1 MPMKRKARLNP
12 APTKS
17 LPKRLAAGG
26 VVAAV
31 AVGGVAIS
39 EARKDITIDVNGD
52 EMQLATFNTNVGEI
66 LDEAGV
72 NLAAEDIVY
81 PAPSEEVGN
90 NDTLTVRTAKQVAVT
105 IDGDEQ
111 VITTNA
117 LTVGEFLDQI
127 EHVDAASRALKA
139 STDGD
144 TKIPEDG
151 MSIDLVTPKVVSIDD
166 GGTVTYTQ
174 LAAATVGD
182 LLEQRGIS
190 VDDDDIVTPAVDTPL
205 ANYMEIKVEYVDND
219 EREAEEPYDAAAE
232 YVDDPTLDAGTEVIE
247 VNGETGLKK
256 VVRSITTVNGEETRN
271 EVIEEEIITPAV
283 AAKIRR
289 GTRTATPTS
298 ASTGGN
304 TGAPA
309 AAVAGGS
316 VWDELAQC
324 ESGGNWSIDT
334 GNGYSGGLQFA
345 DSTWAAHGGTQYAP
359 RASQATREQQIA
371 VAESIQASQGWGA
384 WPACTAK
391 MGLR

>member
-1 MPMKRKARLNP
+1 MKQKARLNP
-12 APTKS
+12 AQTKS

-31 AVGGVAIS
+31 AVGGVAVT

-52 EMQLATFNTNVGEI
+52 EVQLATFNTNVGEI
-66 LDEAGV
+66 LEEAGV
-72 NLAAEDIVY
+72 ELATEDIVY
-81 PAPSEEVGN
+81 PAPSENVGDN
-90 NDTLTVRTAKQVAVT
+90 ATLTVRTAKQVAVT

-111 VITTNA
+111 VVTTNA

-127 EHVDAASRALKA
+127 EDVDAAARALKA

-144 TKIPEDG
+144 TKIPEEG

-182 LLEQRGIS
+182 LLEQRGIR
-190 VDDDDIVTPAVDTPL
+190 VDDDDIVTPAVETPL
-205 ANYMEIKVEYVDND
+205 ANYMEIKVDYVDND
-219 EREAEEPYDAAAE
+219 EQEAEEPYELEAE

-247 VNGETGLKK
+247 VNGVAGLKK
-256 VVRSITTVNGEETRN
+256 VLRSITTVNGEETRN
-271 EVIEEEIITPAV
+271 EIVEEEIITPAV

-289 GTRTATPTS
+289 GTRTVTS
-298 ASTGGN
+298 TSTGGN
-304 TGAPA
+304 TGAA
-309 AAVAGGS
+309 APAVAAGS

-324 ESGGNWSIDT
+324 ESGGNWAIDT

-345 DSTWAAHGGTQYAP
+345 DSTWAAYGGTEYAP

-371 VAESIQASQGWGA
+371 VAERVQASQGWGA